1 MIKRQI
7 LARLEK
13 HLGSDQMSILI
24 GSRQVGKTYLM
35 RLLKKKLEKE
45 GRKTIWLSLD
55 NDEDKARFTSQKALL
70 SFIELTVGKKKAF
83 VFIDEIQRKENAGL
97 FLKGIFDMNVPHKF
111 IISGSGSLELK
122 AKISESMAGRK
133 QLFTI
138 DPINFEEFVNFRTKY
153 LYENKLKDFFD
164 LEKDKAD
171 RLFAEYLVFGGY
183 PRVVLAD
190 TVVSKQEEMQ
200 EIYRSYIERDIRGLL
215 NLEKTDAFTKLLK
228 IIASQ
233 IGSLV
238 NMTELS
244 STVGI
249 DQKTIKHY
257 LFYLEQTFI
266 IKKVTPYYRNPRKE
280 ITKAPIYYFYD
291 TGLRNWL
298 LGLFGLPEVPV
309 PLSGHL
315 FENIVFN
322 LLREQLGLSS
332 TQIHFWRTRD
342 QAEVD
347 FVLEK
352 GLDVLPI
359 EVKYAKKLRHI
370 EIPRSFRNFLAKYQ
384 PKVGYIIHLGE
395 SQETRINKTHV
406 YSFSF
411 YKLVGRDS
419 LFNWQPDFK

>member
-13 HLGSDQMSILI
+13 HLGSDQMTVLI

-35 RLLKKKLEKE
+35 RLLKKKLEEE
-45 GRKTIWLSLD
+45 GKKTIWLSLD

-70 SFIELTVGKKKAF
+70 SFIELTVGKEKAF

-97 FLKGIFDMNVPHKF
+97 FLKGIFDMNVSHKF

-122 AKISESMAGRK
+122 AKIPESMAGRK

-138 DPINFEEFVNFRTKY
+138 NPVSFEEFVNFRTDY
-153 LYENKLKDFFD
+153 LYENKLKDFFE
-164 LEKDKAD
+164 LEKGKTD
-171 RLFAEYLVFGGY
+171 RLFAEYMVFGGY
-183 PRVVLAD
+183 PRVVLAE
-190 TVVSKQEEMQ
+190 TVTSKQEEMQ
-200 EIYRSYIERDIRGLL
+200 EIYRSYIERDIRDLL
-215 NLEKTDAFTKLLK
+215 NLKKTDAFTKLLK
-228 IIASQ
+228 IISSQ

-238 NMTELS
+238 NVTELS
-244 STVGI
+244 STIGI
-249 DQKTIKHY
+249 DEKTIKHY

-298 LGLFGLPEVPV
+298 LGLFGLPEIPT

-322 LLREQLGLSS
+322 LLREQLGFSPI
-332 TQIHFWRTRD
+332 QIHFWRTRD

-359 EVKYAKKLRHI
+359 EAKYTKKSQHI
-370 EIPRSFRNFLAKYQ
+370 GVPRSFRNFLAKYQ
-384 PKVGYIIHLGE
+384 PKTGYIIHLGE
-395 SQETRINKTHV
+395 SQETRINKTRI
-406 YSFSF
+406 FSLPF
-411 YKLVGRDS
+411 YNLVGRDS
-419 LFNWQPDFK
+419 LFD